1 MKNIILGLVCLLFV
15 LVFFTA
21 TLQLPSSE
29 ASHKD
34 PAVYPSLLLFL
45 IALVGVILI
54 VQGFLSY
61 RRDGRKKIF
70 DYGQIKLPLI
80 LMILTLVYVMVMQFL
95 GFLIST
101 FIYLFLVFMTFG
113 GEKKAGFWFSS
124 ILTCIEYGLFAWI
137 LRVRLPE
144 PLFSLLGSLL

>member
-1 MKNIILGLVCLLFV
+1 MKNIVLGLFFLLFV
-15 LVFFTA
+15 IIFFMA
-21 TLQLPSSE
+21 TMQLPSAE

-45 IALVGVILI
+45 IAVVGVILI
-54 VQGFLSY
+54 VQGVFSY
-61 RRDGRKKIF
+61 KRDGKKKIF
-70 DYGQIKLPLI
+70 DYGKMKLPFI
-80 LMILTLVYVMVMQFL
+80 LMALTLVYVIVMQFI

-101 FIYLFLVFMTFG
+101 FSYLFLVFMAFG
-113 GEKKAGFWFSS
+113 GKKRPGLWFSS

-144 PLFSLLGSLL
+144 PLFNLLGSLL